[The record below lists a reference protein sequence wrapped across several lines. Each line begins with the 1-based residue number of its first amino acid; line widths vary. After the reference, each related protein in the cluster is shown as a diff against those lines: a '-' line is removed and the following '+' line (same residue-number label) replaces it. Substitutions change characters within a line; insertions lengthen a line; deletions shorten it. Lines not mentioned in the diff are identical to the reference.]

1 MGCLRSGRLAR
12 NEAQGEIV
20 VIWYPGQ
27 NGYHWHSLV
36 QYYGYYQTVLY
47 IIEVYAYSIWFLL
60 NLLIAN
66 NACVR

>member
-47 IIEVYAYSIWFLL
+47 IIEVYAYSI
-60 NLLIAN
+60 
-66 NACVR
+66 